1 MTRARV
7 LGGNITATIAMAT
20 GKTPPP
26 PNPCIARK
34 AISSERFWLRPA
46 SAEPTMKI
54 ARPTRKTFRL
64 LVMSESLAKIGME
77 MVEETRYEPATNVT
91 PSTWCRSPAMVGRT
105 VETTRESIAPISM
118 ARNIPTSTRVAVIPV
133 RTVGEAGA
141 SAPTATAASVGAA
154 SGPDPRVVLFMADRR
169 GAAKISLVA
178 RIRANR
184 QRRIYE
190 RGTKG
195 RRRDVRRLTIE
206 LDLKEM
212 SKFEDNPILE
222 KIKSLEI
229 LQFLKDGPE
238 EFAAIFRIEFE
249 DPASRIEDY
258 VADDILEIQMLEDE
272 GAGTYTYFIKSRPMA
287 VEAARFDPFS
297 AGGYLSIPFEIK
309 DGRAR
314 MTYLGSGRQVRAF
327 LEGVER
333 AGVRYR
339 VASVTDA
346 KFSHDSPLS
355 RLTEKQ
361 RRVLVSAYRLGYY
374 DEPRRISSQELARRM
389 RIGSSTLV
397 NHRRRAERR
406 LLRELIE
413 G

>member
-1 MTRARV
+1 M
-7 LGGNITATIAMAT
+7 
-20 GKTPPP
+20 
-26 PNPCIARK
+26 
-34 AISSERFWLRPA
+34 
-46 SAEPTMKI
+46 
-54 ARPTRKTFRL
+54 
-64 LVMSESLAKIGME
+64 
-77 MVEETRYEPATNVT
+77 
-91 PSTWCRSPAMVGRT
+91 
-105 VETTRESIAPISM
+105 
-118 ARNIPTSTRVAVIPV
+118 
-133 RTVGEAGA
+133 
-141 SAPTATAASVGAA
+141 
-154 SGPDPRVVLFMADRR
+154 
-169 GAAKISLVA
+169 
-178 RIRANR
+178 
-184 QRRIYE
+184 
-190 RGTKG
+190 
-195 RRRDVRRLTIE
+195 RRLTIE